1 MHHSLK
7 CRLIKKSREC
17 RLFFLTK
24 SYKYPHNSS
33 PICWNVPHPSPV
45 IWLHGKIVQG
55 LHTQVNTQTITYNGI
70 HDPLHTKVTNTCV
83 TNTCPLVYTAIPW
96 FSWTTPLLYCI
107 HEDEV
112 KIIEAKIFSTS
123 FHQSQYSLLY
133 LLMFYPCYNWFIS
146 LLFYHMYFLIQW
158 KCT

>member
-1 MHHSLK
+1 MHTYLSVLLYVNFFPNTLLQRYKVTLFQLLFRSQNSDCILKQVECLRVKANASLFK
-7 CRLIKKSREC
+7 MQTHKKIKRMQF
-17 RLFFLTK
+17 FFLTK

-83 TNTCPLVYTAIPW
+83 TNTCPLVYTAIPR
-96 FSWTTPLLYCI
+96 FS
-107 HEDEV
+107 
-112 KIIEAKIFSTS
+112 
-123 FHQSQYSLLY
+123 
-133 LLMFYPCYNWFIS
+133 
-146 LLFYHMYFLIQW
+146 
-158 KCT
+158 